1 MCKAGY
7 QQVFCSLHRKDGFSR
22 VQALGLRVQA
32 LGLQL
37 QARLGGQVL
46 LWWDQAGCASWGLR
60 GKADRHRVMSAC
72 ARPGIVAELEV
83 Q

>member
-7 QQVFCSLHRKDGFSR
+7 QQVFCSLHRKDGFS
-22 VQALGLRVQA
+22 RVQA